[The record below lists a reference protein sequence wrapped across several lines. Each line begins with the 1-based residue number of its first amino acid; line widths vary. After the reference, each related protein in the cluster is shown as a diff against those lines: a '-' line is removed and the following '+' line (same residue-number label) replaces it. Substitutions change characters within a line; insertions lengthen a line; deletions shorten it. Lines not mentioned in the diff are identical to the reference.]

1 VKGGIDRLLPLLI
14 GGGAR
19 AVAAGIGL
27 LGTTLGASALGPE
40 GWGVWVVLF
49 AGFGWS
55 THLSEWGLRNVALV
69 EGGRSGHVCR
79 GLVLDLLRARAL
91 PCALAAILLLAGV
104 ALWRPPLLLPALWLV
119 AALAAIALGLDW
131 AALIRGSP
139 GPAGLSLVM
148 RPALFLLALLLLPA
162 PLGIGDLAFATFAGW
177 AGAALAGAGEWRRLA
192 GPAPARA
199 QRPPARLL
207 AAGTPFLLLT
217 AANQL
222 AISADLLAV
231 AWMLGAGAAGT
242 FGLVVTVAQAATLGA
257 QASAQ
262 WWLARAAEPGLIRPL
277 AEAGLL
283 GALAAAGLAA
293 LGPWL
298 LLHLFGTA
306 WQAAAA
312 LLPLA
317 GPYVLLVHVSAVLAS
332 VACTRGRAG
341 RVVAVQLA
349 TQAAAWPLQL
359 WLAGHGGL
367 EAVLLLRG
375 AVELARVVLLSCFCL
390 HRPSPTS
397 FPHKFQR
404 SFGKR

>member
-1 VKGGIDRLLPLLI
+1 MKGGIDRLLPLLI

-19 AVAAGIGL
+19 AVAAGVGL

-40 GWGVWVVLF
+40 GWGVWVILF

-91 PCALAAILLLAGV
+91 PCALAATLLLAGV
-104 ALWRPPLLLPALWLV
+104 ALWRPPLLLPALWLA

-131 AALIRGSP
+131 AALVRGSP

-148 RPALFLLALLLLPA
+148 RPALFLLALLLLPV
-162 PLGIGDLAFATFAGW
+162 PLDIGDLAFATFAGW

-192 GPAPARA
+192 WPAPARA

-207 AAGTPFLLLT
+207 AAGTPFLLVT

-231 AWMLGAGAAGT
+231 AWVLGAKAAGT

-262 WWLARAAEPGLIRPL
+262 WWLALSAE
-277 AEAGLL
+277 
-283 GALAAAGLAA
+283 
-293 LGPWL
+293 
-298 LLHLFGTA
+298 T
-306 WQAAAA
+306 
-312 LLPLA
+312 
-317 GPYVLLVHVSAVLAS
+317 
-332 VACTRGRAG
+332 
-341 RVVAVQLA
+341 
-349 TQAAAWPLQL
+349 
-359 WLAGHGGL
+359 
-367 EAVLLLRG
+367 
-375 AVELARVVLLSCFCL
+375 
-390 HRPSPTS
+390 
-397 FPHKFQR
+397 
-404 SFGKR
+404 